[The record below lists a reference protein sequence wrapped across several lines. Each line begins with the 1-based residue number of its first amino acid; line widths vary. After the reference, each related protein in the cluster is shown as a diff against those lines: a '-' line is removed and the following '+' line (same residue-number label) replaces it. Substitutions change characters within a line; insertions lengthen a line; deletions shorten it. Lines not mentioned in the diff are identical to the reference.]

1 MAIFRGTTGTGSS
14 DNTIVSA
21 VTEQAGIATT
31 KADEASASASTAT
44 TKASEAS
51 ASATTAT
58 NKAGEASADATIAS
72 TKATEANTAK
82 GLAEDAQTAAE
93 SARDTALIH
102 ANTANSSAVQTVA
115 GSNTQ
120 VVGVYNNIA
129 NVNTVAGVNTDVT
142 TVAGISSDVT
152 TVAADASDIGTVST
166 NIANVN
172 NVGNNIANVNAV
184 HGNASNINTVAADGT
199 DIGTVATSISDVNT
213 VAGISSDVTT
223 VAGLESKMDTVIADA
238 SDIGAVAGNIGDVTT
253 VAGINADVDT
263 VAGIAAKVTT
273 VADNI
278 SDVQAA
284 DTNATNAATSASNAS
299 ASATSA
305 SNSATT
311 ATTKATE
318 ASNSATSASNSA
330 TTATTKASQAAGSA
344 TTAGTSASTATTK
357 ASEASAS
364 ATTATTKAGEA
375 ASSASAASG
384 YATTATTKAAQA
396 DVSAT
401 SAASSA
407 TDSSNAAST
416 WTNYYSTYLGMADA
430 PPTTDVQGNA
440 LQTGAFY
447 YDTGAGSNTVGL
459 YVYNGSTWVYST
471 NYNNVTAPYI
481 LAQDLN
487 ANGKKIISAGNVGI
501 GTTSPNYALDVD
513 GPIASRDAY
522 LITANSSGTPS
533 AGAFMFRPASNT
545 LALGTTSTERMR
557 IDSSGNVGIGT
568 STVTNPVGYG
578 RVLNVAGYA
587 PAIVLS
593 EDTGRDYT
601 IGVNGNKFSIFD
613 ETDAVL
619 TIDDSG
625 NVGINK
631 TDPKGP
637 LHVYGTNYSYFTS
650 NVANV
655 TPHATT
661 QGLAL
666 GWNKSSGA
674 GESVIAYNKGAG
686 SHGGLV
692 FANSNGGTYREDM
705 RIDSSGNLLVGT
717 TNANN
722 VSDGIRLKPDG
733 FISAANTSAPVLYAN
748 RLSTDG
754 SILSFQKDG
763 TTVGSIGVD
772 YGDRLYIGTGNTG
785 LFFNDTSSA
794 IQPIDTGSNLR
805 DNAVD
810 LGSSGTRFK
819 DLCLSGGIK
828 GSTLTLSGNG
838 SSEHA
843 RIDTS
848 GNLLVGT
855 TNTTPFANSANSSS
869 DNGIALRSDGILAVA
884 AYKSTANS
892 GNVVI
897 ANRTGTDGS
906 IIGLQKSGTTVGSI
920 GVALSDNLYFSG
932 VDAGLG
938 CGTGT
943 IYPASTTGQASDNDT
958 DLGTSS
964 TRFKDLHLS
973 GTGYFGTKVGIG
985 TTNPTSV
992 IDVRASGVST
1002 PSVLSLV
1009 GTNSASSDSCISQ
1022 IKSLENSVGSGA
1034 SDLTFHT
1041 RSVGGSFASP
1051 AERMRIDASGNVGIG
1066 TSSPDTLLNIASSSA
1081 PTVRI
1086 ENTDTSLSEEQVVGA
1101 IEFFSNDPSGN
1112 SPNVTGYIETR
1123 AADSFGSG
1131 GNMVFATGALGSS
1144 AEGERAIERMRID
1157 ALGKVGIGTS
1167 SPSSLMH
1174 LSANT
1179 GAKLTLE
1186 STDPAIAANEVIGEI
1201 DFYSNDASGIGAASR
1216 GSISLIAQDAAG
1228 AGSMLFKTSNASSAS
1243 AERLRIDS
1251 SGNLLVGTTSQF
1263 TGGSKAS
1270 TTVTV
1275 DGSVGRKGNRF
1286 DDFDDVWSS
1295 GDAVIIEGVSN
1306 FNPSNSP
1313 NGENWYFVKAVT
1325 LNTGASN
1332 VYCTQTVT
1340 TLTGKI
1346 FTRYNNDVV
1355 GSGSWTSWVEK

>member
-223 VAGLESKMDTVIADA
+223 VAGLESKMNTVIADA

-430 PPTTDVQGNA
+430 SPTTDVQGNA

-459 YVYNGSTWVYST
+459 YVYNGSAWVYST
-471 NYNNVTAPYI
+471 NYNNVTAPYS
-481 LAQDLN
+481 LAQDLATNSHDISFGDNAKAQFGAGNDLQIYHNGSHSYVRDNGTGHLFIQGQETIISGNTSGNWNAKFVDNGDSVFYHSTNGEKLKVTSTGIDVTGAIKAIESGDNASITMRGFNSSTDSGLASLFSGRSEFGGLIESGANGQLVVGVRNNDDSDGFSVVSGGNHPEYMDDNVYDTELFTVRSNGKVGIGTASPENTLTVGDTEGSSINQDATVGIKCN
-487 ANGKKIISAGNVGI
+487 ANHKGIMLQENSGAEQWSIGVGEGGSLKFYDSAVATPAVTFEDVTGNVGI
-501 GTTSPNYALDVD
+501 GTSNPEKKLHVEGDVRIKSAFPRLYLTDTDNNSDYSIINANGQFGIYDDTNATYRMVIANTSGNVGIGTSSPSDKLHVSTGTDIDAGNIAFTIGGSSTSNGRTASITKNTSTPYELTIQAGNHATSNMETIFKSSDSQETMRIDSAGHVGIGTSSPATRLDVKSKYSYQSASNGAIRIRNHSVD
-513 GPIASRDAY
+513 QFGSIFHIAGTQIVDNASYYTGGQHLAKTTFSSNIN
-522 LITANSSGTPS
+522 LASGTIKFYTNGGLT
-533 AGAFMFRPASNT
+533 ADTAFTP
-545 LALGTTSTERMR
+545 TERMR

-568 STVTNPVGYG
+568 SSFYSKFHVGGNMTNYLYVEPAGDSIATFAPITTGSSSAMNVNIGSGMYG
-578 RVLNVAGYA
+578 GSGVETARLNFLNGHGNDGFA
-587 PAIVLS
+587 
-593 EDTGRDYT
+593 TG
-601 IGVNGNKFSIFD
+601 FSIKSYKTASGTATD
-613 ETDAVL
+613 EYLAFEE
-619 TIDDSG
+619 IRRA
-625 NVGINK
+625 
-631 TDPKGP
+631 
-637 LHVYGTNYSYFTS
+637 
-650 NVANV
+650 ANTGV
-655 TPHATT
+655 TH
-661 QGLAL
+661 
-666 GWNKSSGA
+666 N
-674 GESVIAYNKGAG
+674 E
-686 SHGGLV
+686 
-692 FANSNGGTYREDM
+692 RM
-705 RIDSSGNLLVGT
+705 RIDSSGN
-717 TNANN
+717 
-722 VSDGIRLKPDG
+722 
-733 FISAANTSAPVLYAN
+733 
-748 RLSTDG
+748 
-754 SILSFQKDG
+754 
-763 TTVGSIGVD
+763 
-772 YGDRLYIGTGNTG
+772 
-785 LFFNDTSSA
+785 
-794 IQPIDTGSNLR
+794 
-805 DNAVD
+805 
-810 LGSSGTRFK
+810 
-819 DLCLSGGIK
+819 
-828 GSTLTLSGNG
+828 
-838 SSEHA
+838 
-843 RIDTS
+843 
-848 GNLLVGT
+848 
-855 TNTTPFANSANSSS
+855 
-869 DNGIALRSDGILAVA
+869 
-884 AYKSTANS
+884 
-892 GNVVI
+892 
-897 ANRTGTDGS
+897 
-906 IIGLQKSGTTVGSI
+906 
-920 GVALSDNLYFSG
+920 
-932 VDAGLG
+932 
-938 CGTGT
+938 
-943 IYPASTTGQASDNDT
+943 
-958 DLGTSS
+958 
-964 TRFKDLHLS
+964 
-973 GTGYFGTKVGIG
+973 
-985 TTNPTSV
+985 
-992 IDVRASGVST
+992 
-1002 PSVLSLV
+1002 
-1009 GTNSASSDSCISQ
+1009 
-1022 IKSLENSVGSGA
+1022 
-1034 SDLTFHT
+1034 
-1041 RSVGGSFASP
+1041 
-1051 AERMRIDASGNVGIG
+1051 
-1066 TSSPDTLLNIASSSA
+1066 
-1081 PTVRI
+1081 
-1086 ENTDTSLSEEQVVGA
+1086 
-1101 IEFFSNDPSGN
+1101 
-1112 SPNVTGYIETR
+1112 
-1123 AADSFGSG
+1123 
-1131 GNMVFATGALGSS
+1131 
-1144 AEGERAIERMRID
+1144 
-1157 ALGKVGIGTS
+1157 VGIGTS

-1332 VYCTQTVT
+1332 IYCTQTVT

-1346 FTRYNNDVV
+1346 FTRYNNNVV